1 MYTVIYDGRCNLCSS
16 LVQMLEQIDR
26 GEQFR
31 YIPMQDTEALSVWQV
46 TPLDCEKGMILI
58 QADQPTRRWQG
69 SDAAEEI
76 ARLLPLGRPLI
87 EAYRAIPGL
96 KMFGDRTYEQVR
108 DNRYDW
114 FGRRSQTYGTQ
125 YPHESCTAC
134 KSSDVQAGLH

>member
-31 YIPMQDTEALSVWQV
+31 YIPMQDTEALSMWQV

-58 QADQPTRRWQG
+58 QADQPTLRWQG

-76 ARLLPLGRPLI
+76 AKLLPLGRPLI

-96 KMFGDRTYEQVR
+96 KMFGDRTYTQVR

-114 FGRRSQTYGTQ
+114 FGKRSQTYQTQ
-125 YPHESCTAC
+125 YPQCDNGQTCRAA
-134 KSSDVQAGLH
+134 V

>member
-16 LVQMLEQIDR
+16 LVQILAQMDR

-31 YIPMQDTEALSVWQV
+31 YIPMQDAEALSLWQV

-58 QADQPTRRWQG
+58 QTDQPNHRWQG
-69 SDAAEEI
+69 SEAAEEI
-76 ARLLPLGRPLI
+76 ARILPLGRPLI

-96 KMFGDRTYEQVR
+96 KAFGDRTYVQVR

-114 FGRRSQTYGTQ
+114 FGRRSQTYQTQ
-125 YPHESCTAC
+125 YPQDSCAVCDT
-134 KSSDVQAGLH
+134 SSASAKLG